1 MLFVTASFP
10 RFVLRFL
17 TCIGALLFFGA
28 AHAASIDCD
37 KAMTR
42 TEAAICASTELLK
55 LDQDLDA
62 TYQNL
67 LDSNPGDTLALTY
80 QRAWVTSRDG
90 GCRSN
95 RACLI
100 ATYEDRIKELKR
112 LIDMNSALDGI

>member
-1 MLFVTASFP
+1 MLFITASLPKFL
-10 RFVLRFL
+10 LRL
-17 TCIGALLFFGA
+17 IGGIGALLFLVPAQA
-28 AHAASIDCD
+28 ANIDCD
-37 KAMTR
+37 KATTR
-42 TEAAICASTELLK
+42 TEAAICASAELLK

-67 LDSNPGDTLALTY
+67 LDSNPSDAMALTY
-80 QRAWVTSRDG
+80 QRAWITSRDG

-112 LIDMNSALDGI
+112 LIDVNAALDGI